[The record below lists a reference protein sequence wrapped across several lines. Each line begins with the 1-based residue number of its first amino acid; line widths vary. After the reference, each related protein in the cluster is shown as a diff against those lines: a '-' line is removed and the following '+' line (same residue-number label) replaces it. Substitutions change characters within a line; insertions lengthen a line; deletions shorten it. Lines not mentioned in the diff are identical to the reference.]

1 MGRVKSREGDG
12 ERDGKR
18 KKLLK
23 RRNVKTVR
31 ARRGKEKKERERERL
46 CEREIAV
53 FTDTWVV
60 MEI

>member
-23 RRNVKTVR
+23 RRNVKRVR

-46 CEREIAV
+46 
-53 FTDTWVV
+53 
-60 MEI
+60 